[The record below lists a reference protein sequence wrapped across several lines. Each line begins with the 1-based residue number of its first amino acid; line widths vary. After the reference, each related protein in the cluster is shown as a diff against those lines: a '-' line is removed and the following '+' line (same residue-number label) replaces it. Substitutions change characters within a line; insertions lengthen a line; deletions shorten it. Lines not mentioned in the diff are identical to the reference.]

1 MQNNLC
7 WSCNPLQ
14 RLFVK
19 IKFRNKNNSISLCLA
34 YQPCSNKARKLGC
47 PDKFEVL
54 LANVY
59 ATWNGALIV
68 TKDFNMNLLGNQESV
83 ERCNN
88 ILYTISLKQHVTN
101 ETRKGKTLIDH
112 ISSNISSKL
121 IHCEVTNTDE
131 IYDHDTPYTLF
142 YIKKERFVRQY
153 N

>member
-1 MQNNLC
+1 M
-7 WSCNPLQ
+7 
-14 RLFVK
+14 
-19 IKFRNKNNSISLCLA
+19 A

-68 TKDFNMNLLGNQESV
+68 NQESV